1 MKKAVIFDM
10 DGVILDSETLV
21 FYCWKVVADK
31 YGVKGIED
39 ACTECLGINSV
50 ETKKRFLKRYGSDFP
65 YDEYKSE
72 MSAMFHKKAAEGELD
87 LKEGVKELLTFLKE
101 NGFKIALATS
111 TREVVARQELK
122 QAGILSYFD
131 ALVCGD
137 MIEKSKPEP
146 DIYLAA
152 AKTVGVE
159 PKECYAIEDS
169 YNGIRSAY
177 SAGTDAIMVIDRL
190 LPNEEMEKKCCY
202 ICSSLLEVKKYIIN
216 ICKQQQTL

>member
-21 FYCWKVVADK
+21 FQCWNVVADK
-31 YGVKGIED
+31 YGVKDIEE

-50 ETKKRFLKRYGSDFP
+50 ETKNRFLKRYGKDFP

-72 MSAMFHKKAAEGELD
+72 MSAMFHKIAGEGGLD
-87 LKEGVKELLTFLKE
+87 LKPGAKEILSWLKE
-101 NGFKIALATS
+101 KGFKVALATS
-111 TREVVARQELK
+111 TRKVVAEQELQ
-122 QAGILSYFD
+122 QAGVLKFFD

-152 AKTVGVE
+152 AKALGE
-159 PKECYAIEDS
+159 SPKDCYAIEDS
-169 YNGIRSAY
+169 YNGIRSAC
-177 SAGTDAIMVIDRL
+177 SAGMDVIMVIDRL
-190 LPNEEMEKKCCY
+190 PENEETKEKCCHT
-202 ICSSLLEVKKYIIN
+202 CSSLLEAMEFMGKLVKSV
-216 ICKQQQTL
+216 